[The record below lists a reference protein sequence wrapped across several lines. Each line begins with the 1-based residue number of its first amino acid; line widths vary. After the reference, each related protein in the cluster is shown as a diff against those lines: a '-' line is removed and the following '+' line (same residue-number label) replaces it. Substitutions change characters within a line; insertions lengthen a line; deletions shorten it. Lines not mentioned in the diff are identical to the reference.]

1 MSELRKISQARP
13 MRPRHFKVTL
23 AITLRQVMEVIS
35 ADEDAAN
42 DIALATYHTV
52 GAQVI
57 DEEVEEIEEITAYR
71 ERV

>member
-1 MSELRKISQARP
+1 

-71 ERV
+71 ENV